1 MVFQGCRVIPQGWTK
16 VSENHA
22 RAARSAKRARSVTER
37 SVEKAIQQAFLLKH
51 RIKLEKTDAGGSASQ
66 KGLRRLPASLVDALQ
81 CPSELPFG
89 LSLWLHIPPGFPDLL
104 GAITATRLL
113 FIEVK
118 KPGGRFQEGQKE
130 FLDARRA
137 EGHAAFW
144 ADSVDVALAKYL
156 EWMEAAA

>member
-1 MVFQGCRVIPQGWTK
+1 MIPQGWSK
-16 VSENHA
+16 VSEGHQRQA
-22 RAARSAKRARSVTER
+22 RAAARSKATSER

-66 KGLRRLPASLVDALQ
+66 KGLRRLPASLVDAFQ

-104 GAITATRLL
+104 GVLSPTRLL

-130 FLDARRA
+130 FLEARRA

-144 ADSVDVALAKYL
+144 ADSVDAALAKYL

>member
-1 MVFQGCRVIPQGWTK
+1 MIPQGWSK
-16 VSENHA
+16 VSECHQRQA
-22 RAARSAKRARSVTER
+22 RAAARSKQV
-37 SVEKAIQQAFLLKH
+37 SEKGIEQAIRQAFKLKH
-51 RIKLEKTDAGGSASQ
+51 RITLEKTDAGGSTTR
-66 KGLRRLPASLVDALQ
+66 KGLRMLPKSLQDALQ

-89 LSLWLHIPPGFPDLL
+89 LSLWLHIPPGFPDLV
-104 GAITATRLL
+104 GAISPTRLL

-118 KPGGRFQEGQKE
+118 KPGGRFQEGQKA
-130 FLDARRA
+130 FLEARRQ

>member
-1 MVFQGCRVIPQGWTK
+1 MIPTSWQK
-16 VSENHA
+16 VSDGQARQA
-22 RAARSAKRARSVTER
+22 RAAARSKATSER

-66 KGLRRLPASLVDALQ
+66 KGLRKLPKSLQDALQ
-81 CPSELPFG
+81 CPSGLPFG

-130 FLDARRA
+130 FLEARRA

-144 ADSVDVALAKYL
+144 ADSVDAALSKYQQ
-156 EWMEAAA
+156 WMQEAA